1 MPSYEWNFDV
11 IWTYRGALL
20 SGLRY
25 TIELSLLS
33 CVIGTI
39 LGLFLAIGR
48 RAKRA
53 WLRIPCIVSTEL
65 LLALPLLVLL
75 IWIYYCLP
83 LVNRSLAL
91 DAFSSGVV
99 ALSLNL
105 SAFVGETLRAGL
117 DTIPRAYTD
126 AAQVLGLSKWH
137 AFRGIVLPLA
147 IRRVT
152 PPLLAQ
158 YITTIKLSSLASVI
172 AVYEFLHSA
181 ENLIAVTFRP
191 LEVYTAVAVGYLIV
205 ILPLSTVVRYLEKRI
220 VVRT

>member
-1 MPSYEWNFDV
+1 M
-11 IWTYRGALL
+11 
-20 SGLRY
+20 
-25 TIELSLLS
+25 ELSLIS

-39 LGLFLAIGR
+39 LGLFLALGR
-48 RAKRA
+48 RSKNS
-53 WLRIPCIVSTEL
+53 WFRIPSIVGTEI

-83 LVNRSLAL
+83 ILNRSFAL
-91 DAFSSGVV
+91 NAFSSGVV

-117 DTIPRAYTD
+117 ETIPRSYTD
-126 AAQVLGLSKWH
+126 AAHVIGLSRWQS
-137 AFRGIVLPLA
+137 FRGIVLPLA
-147 IRRVT
+147 VRRVL

-181 ENLIAVTFRP
+181 ENIIAMTYRP
-191 LEVYTAVAVGYLIV
+191 LEVYTAVAVGYLVV
-205 ILPLSTVVRYLEKRI
+205 ILPLSLGVRFLEKRI